1 MPALAIADGLRARHP
16 DWRIVMVGAERG
28 VEKKLLPSRSY
39 PDRLLPFEPI
49 YRRQWWK
56 NVKWPWLAFRIMKEV
71 RRLLAEERPA
81 VVLGTG
87 GYASAPVVWAA
98 ARAGIPTAILEQ
110 DAFPGLATR
119 WLAPRVRAIFLS
131 VPEAKPHLEPGRDT
145 RVHVTGSPIAPPTP
159 ERRETARRRFGLI
172 DQEPVLLVVGGSQGA
187 LAINQLIA
195 GWLDRGGPSRLT
207 LLWATGPSTV
217 DQFRRYHAP
226 PRVQVFDFLDPIADA
241 YAVTDLAIARAGMMT
256 IAELCAWGIP
266 SILIPL
272 PTSAA
277 DHQSRNAAAMADSG
291 AAIHLPQAG
300 LDPDTLG
307 RTVEDLVR
315 HEDRLKA
322 LSLKA
327 LARGRPGAGAEI
339 VARLESLASA

>member
-1 MPALAIADGLRARHP
+1 
-16 DWRIVMVGAERG
+16 
-28 VEKKLLPSRSY
+28 
-39 PDRLLPFEPI
+39 
-49 YRRQWWK
+49 
-56 NVKWPWLAFRIMKEV
+56 
-71 RRLLAEERPA
+71 
-81 VVLGTG
+81 
-87 GYASAPVVWAA
+87 
-98 ARAGIPTAILEQ
+98 
-110 DAFPGLATR
+110 
-119 WLAPRVRAIFLS
+119 
-131 VPEAKPHLEPGRDT
+131 
-145 RVHVTGSPIAPPTP
+145 
-159 ERRETARRRFGLI
+159 LI

-315 HEDRLKA
+315 TEDRLKA